1 MKGLRTGR
9 AARGGFWLT
18 VGVLVGLGLAELI
31 FSLKH
36 ERAFPH
42 LNIYVPDA
50 RLGARLAP
58 GSQTRLRIA
67 DNPVTHVRINEQGY
81 RGGPWPPPAPGEVLL
96 VGDSQAFGLG
106 VAEEATLSAL
116 LTRELGR
123 TVLNLGVPT
132 YGPLEYRAVL
142 EEIGRAR
149 RPAQVVLVIN
159 MANDLFEVNR
169 PNRERHAVWDGWAV
183 RKETAPERL
192 AEFPGRR
199 WLFGRS
205 HAVFELRRFFALRDP
220 KTELVSRST
229 LPSEASFQTFAE
241 ESQRAQEQHQAS
253 LAETQANERAFRE
266 ARGEAEGRIRQAD
279 AEAIGALLTM
289 FGDEAH
295 RYGVIVPGRYE
306 DGWVDPLTRLRAAR
320 ASPGDIV
327 GEIAY
332 GEATGPYVA
341 TARAIR
347 DAARFRASL
356 EEIAH
361 RRQGAL
367 TDAKARQALAG
378 LSKAHEAEKA
388 LDDLL
393 AAAPK
398 RAVTWSP
405 LRDEL
410 EATKR
415 LCDEWGA
422 ELVVVVLPLDVQV
435 SEAEWKK
442 YGPEHVS
449 MAGTEILND
458 DVVSSARALGIK
470 VVTPLAELRAAEP
483 GAFLNRDLHLT
494 EKGNRAVA
502 GVIERALARPH
513 VLPLPRGGLP
523 EGRKRV
529 PSPWDLGVE
538 AIASGSSAAGCETYF
553 RDEWFRMVCVA
564 KDGQRPLGAVWQ
576 DGAGA
581 EAAALRVDDALSILV
596 PVLPGTS
603 VRGVIVWEAAERAL
617 ELDWP
622 AGAAEPN
629 FLFGAARPRTHE
641 APATPELPGSTEA
654 CRCAADAYAAHVA
667 RIPPPPPYTD
677 PALISRPAT
686 FLCARELF
694 TADARCLSAY
704 AGQCTGLLACLN
716 GDPWYAPSCEEGFA
730 AGGALERC
738 LPQCGPAA
746 PCASGA
752 TCRPWQGADLCFP
765 N

>member
-1 MKGLRTGR
+1 MGR
-9 AARGGFWLT
+9 AARGGLWLT
-18 VGVLVGLGLAELI
+18 LGILVGLGLAELI
-31 FSLKH
+31 FSVKH

-42 LNIYVPDA
+42 LNIYVADA

-58 GSQTRLRIA
+58 GSETRLRIA
-67 DNPVTHVRINEQGY
+67 DNPMTHVRINEQGY
-81 RGGPWPPPAPGEVLL
+81 RGGSWPAPTPGEVLL

-106 VAEEATLSAL
+106 VSEDATLSTL
-116 LTRELGR
+116 LTRALGR

-142 EEIGRAR
+142 EEVGRAR
-149 RPAQVVLVIN
+149 RPAQAVLVIN

-169 PNRERHAVWDGWAV
+169 PNRERHAIWDGWAV
-183 RKETAPERL
+183 RKETAPERF
-192 AEFPGRR
+192 ADFPGRS

-205 HAVFELRRFFALRDP
+205 HAVFELRRFWASRDP
-220 KTELVSRST
+220 RTDLVVRST

-241 ESQRAQEQHQAS
+241 ESQRAQKEHEAS
-253 LAETQANERAFRE
+253 LAETQANERAFHE
-266 ARGEAEGRIRQAD
+266 ARGAAEGRIRQAD

-327 GEIAY
+327 GEVAY

-367 TDAKARQALAG
+367 TDAKVRQALAG
-378 LSKAHEAEKA
+378 LSKAHDAEKA

-405 LRDEL
+405 LRGEL
-410 EATKR
+410 EAAKR
-415 LCDEWGA
+415 LCDEWGT
-422 ELVVVVLPLDVQV
+422 ELLVVVLPLDVQV

-458 DVVSSARALGIK
+458 DVVSTARALGIK

-502 GVIERALARPH
+502 SVIKQALERPR
-513 VLPLPRGGLP
+513 VLSLPRGGLP

-538 AIASGSSAAGCETYF
+538 AIAAGSSAAGCETYF
-553 RDEWFRMVCVA
+553 RDEWFRAVCVD
-564 KDGQRPLGAVWQ
+564 KQGQAPLAVVWQ

-581 EAAALRVDDALSILV
+581 EAATLRVAGALSILV
-596 PVLPGTS
+596 PLLPGTT
-603 VRGVIVWEAAERAL
+603 VRGAIVWERAERSL
-617 ELDWP
+617 ELTWP
-622 AGAAEPN
+622 AGAPEPK
-629 FLFGAARPRTHE
+629 FQFGPQQPRTHE
-641 APATPELPGSTEA
+641 LPATPELPASAEA

-667 RIPPPPPYTD
+667 RIPGPPPYTD
-677 PALISRPAT
+677 PALISRPAE

-694 TADARCLSAY
+694 TADAHCLSAY

-716 GDPWYAPSCEEGFA
+716 GDAWYAPACEEGLA
-730 AGGALERC
+730 PGGALERC
-738 LPQCGPAA
+738 LPQCGPDT
-746 PCASGA
+746 PCAPGA
-752 TCRPWQGADLCFP
+752 MCRPWQGAELCFP